1 MSNSDFDEVRLAL
14 AGQSTEEERSR
25 MKVITYYELNPD
37 VDPSAIGNIAAKF
50 VSKGMYPAKG
60 VKTIAWYNTVAD
72 YWGVAI
78 DEVENEEAYLNN
90 VNQFRIALPGIFKV
104 FKSSI
109 VMEAKD
115 VIPAIAKLEKQ
126 VKGK

>member
-1 MSNSDFDEVRLAL
+1 
-14 AGQSTEEERSR
+14 

-37 VDPSAIGNIAAKF
+37 VDPSAIGTIAAKF
-50 VSKGMYPAKG
+50 LSKGMYPAKG

-104 FKSSI
+104 FKSSL
-109 VMEAKD
+109 VMDAKD
-115 VIPAIAKLEKQ
+115 VLPALAKLEKQ